1 MGRARRRRWTHDLM
15 APRTP
20 EIWTLAGLFVGGSMA
35 CLLGARFPLS
45 PDTPVELGYTCA
57 AIAAG
62 LAAVLWLFG
71 DAVGRALL
79 NGAVIVGVL
88 VTSVIVASAA
98 TPQGATLTAFAYLLV
113 AVYTA
118 HFFSR
123 REAWL
128 HAGLVSVAYAIA
140 VVVND
145 LPRTGATYVIVVGT
159 MWAAVAVLGSQVSHM
174 RIQAD
179 TDPLTGLLNRAGF
192 RVAAEREHALALRT
206 GTPLAMVLLDL
217 DGFKAIN
224 DRAGHAAGDRLLA
237 ELAVRWKTSLRSCDI
252 LGRHGGD
259 EFVLLLPATTPA
271 QAEVALD
278 RLRASTPVGFS
289 AGTACWERDEGMEA
303 CLARADKGLYVE
315 KDRRATSSTP

>member
-1 MGRARRRRWTHDLM
+1 VA
-15 APRTP
+15 ARTP
-20 EIWTLAGLFVGGSMA
+20 ETWTLAGLFVGGSMA

-45 PDTPVELGYTCA
+45 PDTPVQLDYACA
-57 AIAAG
+57 AVAASV
-62 LAAVLWLFG
+62 AVLIWLFG
-71 DAVGRALL
+71 DRVGRVLL
-79 NGAVIVGVL
+79 SGAVILGVL
-88 VTSVIVASAA
+88 VTSVIVATAA
-98 TPQGATLTAFAYLLV
+98 TPQGATLASFAYLLV

-128 HAGLVSVAYAIA
+128 HTGLVSLAYAVA
-140 VVVND
+140 VLVND
-145 LPRTGATYVIVVGT
+145 LPRTAATYVIVVGT
-159 MWAAVAVLGSQVSHM
+159 IWTAVAVLGSQVSHM

-192 RVAAEREHALALRT
+192 RAAAEREHALAVRT

-217 DGFKAIN
+217 DGFKAVN

-237 ELAVRWKTSLRSCDI
+237 ELAVRWKSSLRSCDI

-278 RLRASTPVGFS
+278 RLRASTPVAWS
-289 AGTACWERDEGMEA
+289 AGVACWEKGEGMEA
-303 CLARADKGLYVE
+303 CLARADRELYVQ
-315 KDRRATSSTP
+315 KDGRATSPTP

>member
-1 MGRARRRRWTHDLM
+1 
-15 APRTP
+15 
-20 EIWTLAGLFVGGSMA
+20 
-35 CLLGARFPLS
+35 
-45 PDTPVELGYTCA
+45 
-57 AIAAG
+57 
-62 LAAVLWLFG
+62 
-71 DAVGRALL
+71 
-79 NGAVIVGVL
+79 VIVGVL
-88 VTSVIVASAA
+88 LTSVIVATAA
-98 TPQGATLTAFAYLLV
+98 TPQGATLTSFAYLLV

-128 HAGLVSVAYAIA
+128 HAGVVSVAYAIA

-145 LPRTGATYVIVVGT
+145 VPRTAATYVIVVGT
-159 MWAAVAVLGSQVSHM
+159 MWAAVTVLGSQVSHM
-174 RIQAD
+174 RVQAD

-192 RVAAEREHALALRT
+192 RVAAEREHALSART

-224 DRAGHAAGDRLLA
+224 DRAGHAAGDQLLA
-237 ELAVRWKTSLRSCDI
+237 ELAVRWKFSLRSCDL

-278 RLRASTPVGFS
+278 RLRASTPVAFS
-289 AGTACWERDEGMEA
+289 AGIADWQRDEGMEA

-315 KDRRATSSTP
+315 KDRRATSRTP

>member
-1 MGRARRRRWTHDLM
+1 MGRPRRRWTRDLV

-20 EIWTLAGLFVGGSMA
+20 ETWTLAGLFVGASMA
-35 CLLGARFPLS
+35 CLLGATFPLS
-45 PDTPVELGYTCA
+45 PDSPVKLGYTCA
-57 AIAAG
+57 AIAAA
-62 LAAVLWLFG
+62 LAALLWLFG
-71 DAVGRALL
+71 DAVGRVVL
-79 NGAVIVGVL
+79 NGAVVLGVL
-88 VTSVIVASAA
+88 LASVIVASAA
-98 TPQGATLTAFAYLLV
+98 TAQGATLTAFAYLLV

-128 HAGLVSVAYAIA
+128 HAGLVSVAYGIA
-140 VVVND
+140 VLVND
-145 LPRTGATYVIVVGT
+145 VPRNAATYVIVVGT
-159 MWAAVAVLGSQVSHM
+159 VWAAVAVLGSQVSHM

-192 RVAAEREHALALRT
+192 RDAAEREHALAART

-224 DRAGHAAGDRLLA
+224 DRAGHAAGDQLLA

-271 QAEVALD
+271 QAEVAVD
-278 RLRASTPVGFS
+278 RLRSSTPVAFS
-289 AGTACWERDEGMEA
+289 AGIACWERDEGMEA
-303 CLARADKGLYVE
+303 CLARADKELYVE
-315 KDRRATSSTP
+315 KDRRATPSVP

>member
-1 MGRARRRRWTHDLM
+1 MGLPPRQWTRDLV

-20 EIWTLAGLFVGGSMA
+20 ETWTLAGLLVGASRA

-45 PDTPVELGYTCA
+45 PDTPVPLSYTCA
-57 AIAAG
+57 AVA
-62 LAAVLWLFG
+62 AAVAALLWLFG
-71 DAVGRALL
+71 DDMGRGLLHAALIL
-79 NGAVIVGVL
+79 GVL
-88 VTSVIVASAA
+88 GISVIVATAA
-98 TPQGATLTAFAYLLV
+98 TAQGATLTAFAYLLV

-128 HAGLVSVAYAIA
+128 HAGLVSVAYGIA

-145 LPRTGATYVIVVGT
+145 VPRTAATYVIVVAT
-159 MWAAVAVLGSQVSHM
+159 SWAAVAVLGSQVSHM
-174 RIQAD
+174 RMQAD
-179 TDPLTGLLNRAGF
+179 TDHLTGLLNRAGF
-192 RVAAEREHALALRT
+192 RVAAEREHALAVRT
-206 GTPLAMVLLDL
+206 GMPLAMVLLDL

-237 ELAVRWKTSLRSCDI
+237 ELAVRWKASLRSCDI

-271 QAEVALD
+271 QTEAALD
-278 RLRASTPVGFS
+278 RLRASTPVAWS
-289 AGTACWERDEGMEA
+289 AGIASWERDDSMDE
-303 CLARADKGLYVE
+303 CLARADKELYVK
-315 KDRRATSSTP
+315 KDRRATSPSP

>member
-1 MGRARRRRWTHDLM
+1 V

-20 EIWTLAGLFVGGSMA
+20 ETWTLAGLFVGASMA

-45 PDTPVELGYTCA
+45 PDTPVPLSYTCA
-57 AIAAG
+57 AVAAT
-62 LAAVLWLFG
+62 LAALLWLFG
-71 DAVGRALL
+71 DAVGRVLL
-79 NGAVIVGVL
+79 NGAVILGVL
-88 VTSVIVASAA
+88 LTSVIVASAA

-128 HAGLVSVAYAIA
+128 HAGLVSVAYGIA

-145 LPRTGATYVIVVGT
+145 VPRTAATYVIVVGT
-159 MWAAVAVLGSQVSHM
+159 IWAAVTVLGSQVSHM

-179 TDPLTGLLNRAGF
+179 TDHLTGLLNRAGF
-192 RVAAEREHALALRT
+192 RVAAEREHALATRT

-237 ELAVRWKTSLRSCDI
+237 ELAVRWKSSLRSCDI

-259 EFVLLLPATTPA
+259 EFVLLLPATTLN

-278 RLRASTPVGFS
+278 RLRASTPVAWS
-289 AGTACWERDEGMEA
+289 AGVASWERDEGMEE
-303 CLARADKGLYVE
+303 CLARADKRLYLE
-315 KDRRATSSTP
+315 KDRRATTPTL

>member
-1 MGRARRRRWTHDLM
+1 M
-15 APRTP
+15 
-20 EIWTLAGLFVGGSMA
+20 
-35 CLLGARFPLS
+35 
-45 PDTPVELGYTCA
+45 
-57 AIAAG
+57 
-62 LAAVLWLFG
+62 
-71 DAVGRALL
+71 
-79 NGAVIVGVL
+79 
-88 VTSVIVASAA
+88 IVATAA

-128 HAGLVSVAYAIA
+128 HAGLVSLAYGIA

-145 LPRTGATYVIVVGT
+145 VPRIGATYVVVVGT
-159 MWAAVAVLGSQVSHM
+159 TWAAVTVLGSQVSHM

-179 TDPLTGLLNRAGF
+179 TDHLTGLLNRAGF
-192 RVAAEREHALALRT
+192 RAAAEREHALAART

-237 ELAVRWKTSLRSCDI
+237 ELAARWKSSLRSCDI

-278 RLRASTPVGFS
+278 RLRASTPVAWS
-289 AGTACWERDEGMEA
+289 AGTASWEKDEGMEE

-315 KDRRATSSTP
+315 KDRRATSPTP

>member
-1 MGRARRRRWTHDLM
+1 MGRPGRRWTRRLV

-20 EIWTLAGLFVGGSMA
+20 ETGTLAGLFLGASLA

-45 PDTPVELGYTCA
+45 PDSPVPLTYTCA
-57 AIAAG
+57 AIAAA
-62 LAAVLWLFG
+62 LAALLWLFG
-71 DAVGRALL
+71 DDVGLGLL
-79 NGAVIVGVL
+79 NGAVILGVL
-88 VTSVIVASAA
+88 GTSLIVATAA
-98 TPQGATLTAFAYLLV
+98 TAQGATLTAFAYLLV

-128 HAGLVSVAYAIA
+128 HAGFVSVAYGIA

-145 LPRTGATYVIVVGT
+145 VPRTAATYVIVVGT
-159 MWAAVAVLGSQVSHM
+159 TWAAVTVLSSQVSHM

-192 RVAAEREHALALRT
+192 RAAAEREHALAART
-206 GTPLAMVLLDL
+206 GTLLAMVLLDL
-217 DGFKAIN
+217 DGFKTIN
-224 DRAGHAAGDRLLA
+224 DRAGHAAGDRLLS
-237 ELAVRWKTSLRSCDI
+237 ELAVRWKSSLRSCDI

-271 QAEVALD
+271 QAEVAID
-278 RLRASTPVGFS
+278 RLRASTPVAFS
-289 AGTACWERDEGMEA
+289 AGIASWKRDEGMEA
-303 CLARADKGLYVE
+303 CLARADRGLYVE
-315 KDRRATSSTP
+315 KDRRATSPTP

>member
-1 MGRARRRRWTHDLM
+1 M

-20 EIWTLAGLFVGGSMA
+20 ETWTLAGLFVGASIA

-45 PDTPVELGYTCA
+45 PDTPVALSYTCA
-57 AIAAG
+57 A
-62 LAAVLWLFG
+62 LAAALAVLLWLFG
-71 DAVGRALL
+71 DAVGRVLL
-79 NGAVIVGVL
+79 SGAVIVGVL
-88 VTSVIVASAA
+88 LTSVIVASAA
-98 TPQGATLTAFAYLLV
+98 TSQGATLTSFAYLLV

-128 HAGLVSVAYAIA
+128 HAGLVSVAYGIA
-140 VVVND
+140 VLVND
-145 LPRTGATYVIVVGT
+145 VPRTTATYVIVVGT
-159 MWAAVAVLGSQVSHM
+159 MWAAVTVLGSQVSHM

-192 RVAAEREHALALRT
+192 RVAAEREHALAVRT
-206 GTPLAMVLLDL
+206 GTPLAIVLLDL

-237 ELAVRWKTSLRSCDI
+237 ELAVRWKSSLRSCDI

-278 RLRASTPVGFS
+278 RLRACTSVAFS
-289 AGTACWERDEGMEA
+289 AGIASWDGDEGMEA

-315 KDRRATSSTP
+315 KDRRETSPTR

>member
-1 MGRARRRRWTHDLM
+1 MDPPRQWTGDLV
-15 APRTP
+15 APRMP
-20 EIWTLAGLFVGGSMA
+20 ETWTLAGLFVGASMA

-45 PDTPVELGYTCA
+45 PDTFVPLTYTCA
-57 AIAAG
+57 AVTAAF
-62 LAAVLWLFG
+62 AALLWLFG
-71 DAVGRALL
+71 DGVGRVLL

-88 VTSVIVASAA
+88 LTSVIVATAA
-98 TPQGATLTAFAYLLV
+98 TAQGATLTAFAYLLV

-128 HAGLVSVAYAIA
+128 HAGLVSVAYAVA

-145 LPRTGATYVIVVGT
+145 VPRTAATYVIVVGT
-159 MWAAVAVLGSQVSHM
+159 TWAAVAVLGSQVSHM
-174 RIQAD
+174 RNQAD

-192 RVAAEREHALALRT
+192 RVAAEREHALAART

-224 DRAGHAAGDRLLA
+224 DRDGHAAGDRLLA
-237 ELAVRWKTSLRSCDI
+237 ELAVRWKSSLRSCDI

-259 EFVLLLPATTPA
+259 EFVLVLPATTPA

-278 RLRASTPVGFS
+278 RLRASTPVAFS
-289 AGTACWERDEGMEA
+289 AGIACWEREEGMEA

-315 KDRRATSSTP
+315 KDRGATSPTP

>member
-1 MGRARRRRWTHDLM
+1 M

-20 EIWTLAGLFVGGSMA
+20 ETWTLAGLFVGASLA

-45 PDTPVELGYTCA
+45 PDTPVSLSYTCS
-57 AIAAG
+57 AIAAA
-62 LAAVLWLFG
+62 LAAALWLFG
-71 DAVGRALL
+71 DDVGRLL
-79 NGAVIVGVL
+79 LHGAVVLGVL
-88 VTSVIVASAA
+88 GTSAIVATAA
-98 TPQGATLTAFAYLLV
+98 TAQGATLTAFAYLLV

-145 LPRTGATYVIVVGT
+145 VPRTAATYVIVVGT
-159 MWAAVAVLGSQVSHM
+159 TWAAVAVLSSQVSHM

-179 TDPLTGLLNRAGF
+179 TDPLTRLLNRAGF
-192 RVAAEREHALALRT
+192 RAAAEREHALAVRT
-206 GTPLAMVLLDL
+206 GTPLALVLLDL
-217 DGFKAIN
+217 DGFKTIN

-237 ELAVRWKTSLRSCDI
+237 ELALRWKSSLRTCDI

-278 RLRASTPVGFS
+278 RLRASTPVAFS
-289 AGTACWERDEGMEA
+289 AGTASWERDEGMEA
-303 CLARADKGLYVE
+303 CLARADKELYVE
-315 KDRRATSSTP
+315 KDRRTPLPAP

>member
-1 MGRARRRRWTHDLM
+1 MARPRRWWTRDLVTT
-15 APRTP
+15 RTP
-20 EIWTLAGLFVGGSMA
+20 ETWTLAGLFVGASMA

-45 PDTPVELGYTCA
+45 PDTPVPLSYTCS
-57 AIAAG
+57 AIAA
-62 LAAVLWLFG
+62 AVAVLLWLFG
-71 DAVGRALL
+71 DAVGHRLL
-79 NGAVIVGVL
+79 SGAVILGVL
-88 VTSVIVASAA
+88 LTSVIVATAA
-98 TPQGATLTAFAYLLV
+98 TAQGATLTSFAYLLV

-128 HAGLVSVAYAIA
+128 QAGLVSVLYGIA
-140 VVVND
+140 VAVND
-145 LPRTGATYVIVVGT
+145 VPRTAATYVIVVGT
-159 MWAAVAVLGSQVSHM
+159 VWAAVTVLGSRVSHM
-174 RIQAD
+174 RTQAD

-192 RVAAEREHALALRT
+192 RVAAEREHALAVRT
-206 GTPLAMVLLDL
+206 GTPLAVVLLDL

-237 ELAVRWKTSLRSCDI
+237 DLAVRWKSSLRSCDI

-278 RLRASTPVGFS
+278 RLRASTPVAFS
-289 AGTACWERDEGMEA
+289 AGIACWERDEGMEA
-303 CLARADKGLYVE
+303 CLVRADKGLYVE
-315 KDRRATSSTP
+315 KDRRTTSPTT

>member
-1 MGRARRRRWTHDLM
+1 MVRPPRQWTRDLM

-20 EIWTLAGLFVGGSMA
+20 ETWTLAGLFVGAAMA

-45 PDTPVELGYTCA
+45 PDTPVLLSYTFA
-57 AIAAG
+57 AVAAVLAG
-62 LAAVLWLFG
+62 LLWLFG
-71 DAVGRALL
+71 DDVGHLL
-79 NGAVIVGVL
+79 LSGAVMIGVL
-88 VTSVIVASAA
+88 LTSVIVAAAA
-98 TPQGATLTAFAYLLV
+98 TAQGATLTAFAYLLV

-128 HAGLVSVAYAIA
+128 HAGLVSMAYGIA

-145 LPRTGATYVIVVGT
+145 VPRTAATYVIVVGT
-159 MWAAVAVLGSQVSHM
+159 VWAAVTVLGSQVSHM

-179 TDPLTGLLNRAGF
+179 TDHLTGLLNRAGF
-192 RVAAEREHALALRT
+192 RMAAEREHGLAART
-206 GTPLAMVLLDL
+206 GMPLAVVLLDL

-237 ELAVRWKTSLRSCDI
+237 ELAVRWKSSLRACDI

-278 RLRASTPVGFS
+278 RLRASTPVAWS
-289 AGTACWERDEGMEA
+289 AGIASWERDEGLEE
-303 CLARADKGLYVE
+303 CLVRADKELYVQ
-315 KDRRATSSTP
+315 KDRRATSPTP